1 MLNTAII
8 IVKATKDNTIC
19 IPKDIAERAGIKE
32 RDHALIRVKDESTI
46 EIIPR
51 KYWAE
56 ITADEIEE
64 VGEEI
69 SRSLGI

>member
-1 MLNTAII
+1 M
-8 IVKATKDNTIC
+8 KATKDNTIF
-19 IPKDIAERAGIKE
+19 ILKDIAERAGIKE
-32 RDHALIRVKDESTI
+32 GDNVLIRVKDESKI

-56 ITADEIEE
+56 ITTDKIEE

-69 SRSLGI
+69 TKSLGI

>member
-1 MLNTAII
+1 MY
-8 IVKATKDNTIC
+8 
-19 IPKDIAERAGIKE
+19 PKRYCRTCWHK
-32 RDHALIRVKDESTI
+32 RRSNVLIRVKDESTI

-64 VGEEI
+64 VGNY
-69 SRSLGI
+69 

>member
-1 MLNTAII
+1 LY
-8 IVKATKDNTIC
+8 
-19 IPKDIAERAGIKE
+19 PKRYCRTCWHK
-32 RDHALIRVKDESTI
+32 RRSNVLIRVKDESTI

-69 SRSLGI
+69 TKSLGI